1 MTAGWAVA
9 GEPNHDESSYLD
21 IGLAVATVWRRSDGS
36 MKWTGAGGIG
46 LVEGTAPTPE
56 EAKLAV
62 ETAMAGILLTTLA
75 RLSYPAIKDAQLPQ
89 GNQTGLDPKMAASA
103 VMIALVK
110 MRCQQHLRYAIE
122 EVRSYRERSRV
133 ENLVRATYF
142 IGVAQGQAYV
152 LYDTP
157 AVAWR
162 FERAVRKTRTV
173 IDTLARRHADLAF
186 DGPQVLLPL

>member
-62 ETAMAGILLTTLA
+62 ETA
-75 RLSYPAIKDAQLPQ
+75 
-89 GNQTGLDPKMAASA
+89 MAASA

-162 FERAVRKTRTV
+162 FERAVRKIRTV
-173 IDTLARRHADLAF
+173 VDTLARRHADLAF